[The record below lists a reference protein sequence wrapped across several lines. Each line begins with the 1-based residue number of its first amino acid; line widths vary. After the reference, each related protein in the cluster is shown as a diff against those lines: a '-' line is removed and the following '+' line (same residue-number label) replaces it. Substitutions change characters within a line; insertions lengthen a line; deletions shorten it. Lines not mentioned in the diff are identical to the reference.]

1 MNTSSIRNDPVSPK
15 SVDKVVFVK
24 MHFPT
29 NPGGF
34 YIAEE
39 EKNPHQEE
47 EGKLNSRVESTM
59 FPSEV

>member
-1 MNTSSIRNDPVSPK
+1 M
-15 SVDKVVFVK
+15 DKVVFVK

-29 NPGGF
+29 NPGDF

-39 EKNPHQEE
+39 EKNPHQEG
-47 EGKLNSRVESTM
+47 EGKLNSGVESTM